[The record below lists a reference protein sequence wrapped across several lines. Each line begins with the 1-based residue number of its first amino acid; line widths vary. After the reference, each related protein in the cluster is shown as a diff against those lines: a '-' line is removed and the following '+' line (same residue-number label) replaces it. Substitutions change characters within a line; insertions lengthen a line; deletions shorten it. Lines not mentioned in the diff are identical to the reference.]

1 MKEKTVYVV
10 RWIYRDTDGIWVKGG
25 IGGIFGSKRLA
36 EQFEKDNSKSKY
48 RTMITTMTMYEEDNK

>member
-10 RWIYRDTDGIWVKGG
+10 RWIYRDKDGIWVKGG

-48 RTMITTMTMYEEDNK
+48 RTMITTMTMYEEDNE

>member
-10 RWIYRDTDGIWVKGG
+10 RWIYRDNDGIWVKGG

-36 EQFEKDNSKSKY
+36 EQFEKDNSKY
-48 RTMITTMTMYEEDNK
+48 RTMITTMTMYEEDNE

>member
-36 EQFEKDNSKSKY
+36 EQFKKDNREYSS
-48 RTMITTMTMYEEDNK
+48 MITTMTMYEEDDE